1 MSAPAGKVTL
11 DEILSFL
18 DAGLELQDA
27 QRFQRAKLYKPYPKQ
42 AMFLAAGFTFRE
54 RLLMAGNQLGKTE
67 TGAYETF
74 CHLTG
79 RYPDWWLGHR
89 YDHPIRMWICG
100 ESSVV
105 CRDVQQKKLC
115 GQPGVDA
122 ELGTG
127 YIPKDDFVEKPS
139 LSRGVTDA
147 FDTLQVH
154 WHKKNHEGVYEKAG
168 ISTATFKSYEQ
179 GRLKFQGEPVDLIW
193 LDEEPPME
201 IYSECL
207 TRTTATK
214 GKIMMTF
221 TPLKGKSDVVN
232 RYLDEPDEN
241 RSVTTMTI
249 FDAKHMTDQGPEYIA
264 AIIKGW
270 PAHERDARARGI
282 PLMGS
287 GRIFP
292 FTDESIAE
300 PALTYIPAH
309 WVKLWGIDFGIGHPF
324 AAVLILWDKD
334 NDVIH
339 IHATV
344 RMPDGLP
351 LLHAAAIK
359 PIGAAVPVA
368 WPQDG
373 TAREKGTGET
383 VASHYKRAGLMMLS
397 GHATWPDGG
406 ISTEA
411 GILEMSERMQTGR
424 LKVANHLVD
433 WFDEFR
439 QYHRKDGLIVKV
451 RDDLMSATR
460 IAIMDKRHARLVPLG
475 SVGGKRWNP
484 GANSPIATGTDFNV
498 FDPSED

>member
-1 MSAPAGKVTL
+1 MTDTKAIDVLA
-11 DEILSFL
+11 FL
-18 DAGLELQDA
+18 DAALALQNE
-27 QRFQRAKLYKPYPKQ
+27 QRFQRAKFFRPYPKQ
-42 AMFLAAGFTFRE
+42 ALFLAAGFTFRE

-67 TGAYETF
+67 TGAFETY

-79 RYPDWWLGHR
+79 RYPDWWLGQR
-89 YDHPIRMWICG
+89 WSRPIRMWICG
-100 ESSVV
+100 ESSTV

-115 GQPGVDA
+115 GTPGVDTDF
-122 ELGTG
+122 GTG
-127 YIPKDDFVEKPS
+127 YIPKDDFVERPS

-147 FDTLQVH
+147 FDTMQVKH
-154 WHKKNHEGVYEKAG
+154 HRWNLATKAWEEDGV
-168 ISTATFKSYEQ
+168 STAGFKSYEQ

-193 LDEEPPME
+193 LDEEPPMD

-207 TRTTATK
+207 TRTTATG
-214 GKIMMTF
+214 GKLMMTF
-221 TPLKGKSDVVN
+221 TPLKGKSEVVI
-232 RYLDEPDEN
+232 RFLDEEN
-241 RSVTTMTI
+241 PGRHVTTMTI
-249 FDAKHMTDQGPEYIA
+249 YDAKHMTDQGPEALKAIIA
-264 AIIKGW
+264 AW

-287 GRIFP
+287 GRVFP
-292 FTDESIAE
+292 FVDEMLME
-300 PALTYIPAH
+300 PALEHIPTH

-334 NDVIH
+334 NDCIH
-339 IHATV
+339 VHATV
-344 RMPDGLP
+344 RVADGLP
-351 LLHAAAIK
+351 IIHAAAIK

-383 VASHYKRAGLMMLS
+383 LAALYKKTGLMMLAD
-397 GHATWPDGG
+397 HATWPDGG

-411 GILEMSERMQTGR
+411 GILEMAERMQTGR
-424 LKVANHLVD
+424 LKVASHLAD

-460 IAIMDKRHARLVPLG
+460 IAIMAKRHARLVPLG
-475 SVGGKRWNP
+475 SLGGKRYQPEGRNE
-484 GANSPIATGTDFNV
+484 IARGTDFNP